1 MRKVVLILFI
11 LTVFACKSKKAAT
24 SGTTAEASVNKK
36 EYVQYRDDF
45 RSVTK
50 EEREAFLKDV
60 KATEKNYSVIIFTR
74 GYKGEGIQVSN
85 EQKILFS
92 GNVISN
98 KKTGIA
104 DEIRIDNTI
113 DTKVFDS
120 FTKKSVIIESKEAKK
135 HKFIYLM
142 KDNSNKEMPFNITYS
157 NTLRPLK

>member
-1 MRKVVLILFI
+1 MKKVILILCI
-11 LTVFACKSKKAAT
+11 LTLVACKSKKAASNKT
-24 SGTTAEASVNKK
+24 SDKAADKK

-50 EEREAFLKDV
+50 EEREAFLKDI
-60 KATEKNYSVIIFTR
+60 KATDKNYSVLIFTR

-85 EQKILFS
+85 EKKILFS

-98 KKTGIA
+98 QKTGIA
-104 DEIRIDNTI
+104 DELRIDNTT

-120 FTKKSVIIESKEAKK
+120 FTKKSVIIESEEAKK

-142 KDNSNKEMPFNITYS
+142 KDNSNKTMPFSITYS